1 MALSKFL
8 ATKVAHKP
16 LETDMVGHDVPPEAK
31 SVAETLLAVL
41 DRAREVFSIGL
52 VCPHL
57 GQKRIQAGF
66 LFCCQVQSGSVSII
80 VSWT

>member
-31 SVAETLLAVL
+31 SVAETFLAVF
-41 DRAREVFSIGL
+41 DRAREVLSIGF
-52 VCPHL
+52 VSTHL
-57 GQKRIQAGF
+57 GQKGIQAGF
-66 LFCCQVQSGSVSII
+66 LFCCQVQPCSISVI
-80 VSWT
+80 VSRA